1 MSAIT
6 LDQIRD
12 HAEALARA
20 SAASKARAALIQEE
34 IEAAVQ
40 PVWVRHQAALDAA
53 ADEVAQALEA
63 LDALLA
69 GAPQLFSG
77 KKRSLTVNGVR
88 CGYRKE
94 EDALDLPEAAELIQR
109 IKALAP
115 ELAPILIRTEETPV
129 IDALAQLESTLRR
142 RLGIRL
148 VEGADRRFISV
159 GDSDVEKLAKLA
171 LAAAAQRRGDDESP
185 SRAVRGKKAKTK
197 GGA

>member
-6 LDQIRD
+6 LDQIREQ
-12 HAEALARA
+12 AEALARA

-34 IEAAVQ
+34 IELAVR
-40 PVWVRHQAALDAA
+40 PIWERHQAGLDAA
-53 ADEVAQALEA
+53 AEDVAEA
-63 LDALLA
+63 MEDLDGFLA
-69 GAPQLFSG
+69 GAPQLFGG

-94 EDALDLPEAAELIQR
+94 EDSLDLPEASELIQR
-109 IKALAP
+109 IKALVP
-115 ELAPILIRTEETPV
+115 ELAPILIRTVETPV
-129 IDALAQLESTLRR
+129 IDALVQLEAQLRR

-171 LAAAAQRRGDDESP
+171 LAAAAQRQGEDEAP
-185 SRAVRGKKAKTK
+185 SRAVRGKKVKTK
-197 GGA
+197 GVA